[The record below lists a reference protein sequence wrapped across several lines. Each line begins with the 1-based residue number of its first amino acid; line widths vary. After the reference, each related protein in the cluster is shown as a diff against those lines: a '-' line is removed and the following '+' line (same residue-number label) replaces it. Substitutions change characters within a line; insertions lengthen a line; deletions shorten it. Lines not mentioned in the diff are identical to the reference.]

1 MSSIYETKTVK
12 GRERPVHILLAES
25 ILGRSLK
32 ENEVVHH
39 INGDKRD
46 NRPEN
51 LQVLDRGE
59 HTALHKQGVTVSG
72 ESLAKMS
79 AAQKGRRSTQRKLTE
94 EQVQDI
100 AASLTKGATLI
111 ELADEYGV
119 SRKSIAA
126 ISEGKSYRDV
136 LYDYPDSAFPLKAKR
151 SNAPKSAS
159 ERRFSVEQV
168 TDIRIR
174 LLQEQSVNSIAK
186 LYHTAPATI
195 RQIRDRETYQDIP
208 WPEEV
213 ARYYQ
218 PGNSLVVLQLLLALP
233 MSENESEE
241 TALKEDYQLVPDWR
255 SVLILRTVRRALEG
269 DTELATA
276 LMYLAGYGDE
286 IDRWI
291 EEDSVV
297 LNTLFK
303 RQPATHD

>member
-1 MSSIYETKTVK
+1 M
-12 GRERPVHILLAES
+12 
-25 ILGRSLK
+25 
-32 ENEVVHH
+32 
-39 INGDKRD
+39 
-46 NRPEN
+46 
-51 LQVLDRGE
+51 
-59 HTALHKQGVTVSG
+59 
-72 ESLAKMS
+72 
-79 AAQKGRRSTQRKLTE
+79 
-94 EQVQDI
+94 
-100 AASLTKGATLI
+100 
-111 ELADEYGV
+111 
-119 SRKSIAA
+119 
-126 ISEGKSYRDV
+126 
-136 LYDYPDSAFPLKAKR
+136 
-151 SNAPKSAS
+151 PK
-159 ERRFSVEQV
+159 
-168 TDIRIR
+168 
-174 LLQEQSVNSIAK
+174 
-186 LYHTAPATI
+186 TAPATI

-269 DTELATA
+269 DTELATV

-303 RQPATHD
+303 RQPAAHD